1 MNEAYLRKWHRRF
14 GIVLAL
20 FVFLQAASG
29 VLLNL
34 EDFCEIP
41 RILAWA
47 TIIHRGGGLGGTIYR
62 TLLGLALMAM
72 AVSGS
77 LIFFKVWQRTRKF

>member
-1 MNEAYLRKWHRRF
+1 MNELYLRTWHRRF

-20 FVFLQAASG
+20 LVFLQAASG
-29 VLLNL
+29 VVLNSQTLLH
-34 EDFCEIP
+34 FP
-41 RILAWA
+41 TLALWA
-47 TIIHRGGGLGGTIYR
+47 NWLHRGGGDFGTVYR
-62 TLLGLALMAM
+62 TLLGLALMTM